1 MGIATV
7 PMNEEV
13 QVEIKLSNLSDMMFT
28 FPKETNTDHVKLL
41 TKKTNFKA
49 VTACLRIF
57 TDVAR
62 DAGIFSLA
70 TRSHINAFGIFKNGQ
85 ASVQTL
91 AQRAWVDFPGM
102 TIPMNK
108 WVSICTTWTSETG
121 LTQVWLNGQP
131 STRKFVHK
139 GLPITSPIITT
150 LGQEQDSF
158 GGGFDKK
165 QSFVGMISD
174 VHMWDYVLSP
184 CQLRGYANDL
194 YFTPGNVL
202 NWRAMEYQIIGNV
215 LEELKQDQCK
225 A

>member
-1 MGIATV
+1 MTV
-7 PMNEEV
+7 GFF
-13 QVEIKLSNLSDMMFT
+13 LSTFSISVDLSDMMLT

-41 TKKTNFKA
+41 TSKTNFKA
-49 VTACLRIF
+49 VTACVRIF
-57 TDVAR
+57 TDVTR
-62 DAGIFSLA
+62 DAVIFSLA
-70 TRSHINAFGIFKNGQ
+70 TRAHINAFGISKVGQ
-85 ASVQTL
+85 TSIKML
-91 AQRAWVDFPGM
+91 AQDASADFPRLS
-102 TIPMNK
+102 IPMNK

-131 STRKFVHK
+131 SIRKFVHK

-150 LGQEQDSF
+150 LGQKQDTF
-158 GGGFDKK
+158 GGGFDVK

-184 CQLRGYANDL
+184 CQLRRYANDL

-202 NWRAMEYQIIGNV
+202 NWRAMEFEIIGTV